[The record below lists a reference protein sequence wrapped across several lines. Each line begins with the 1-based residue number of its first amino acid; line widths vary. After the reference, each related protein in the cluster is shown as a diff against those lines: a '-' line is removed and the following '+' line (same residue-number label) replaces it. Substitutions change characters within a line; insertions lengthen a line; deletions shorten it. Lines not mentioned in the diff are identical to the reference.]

1 MLTSFS
7 LLRMRTRGMKMASAV
22 KDKLKK
28 VKPTAKNAV
37 EKYGEILEFVL
48 KSVNSPAD
56 QQEGLQLFLTAL
68 LDENLGIV
76 SAKSLLS
83 SFAERIT
90 EISESVAKTVC
101 QFALAKI
108 QGRIVSF
115 EEQAT
120 QIRLALATIL
130 ENEHDC
136 RASAEVL
143 CGIPLDSGQK

>member
-1 MLTSFS
+1 
-7 LLRMRTRGMKMASAV
+7 MAAV
-22 KDKLKK
+22 RERLKK
-28 VKPTAKNAV
+28 IKPTAKNALD
-37 EKYGEILEFVL
+37 KYKEVL
-48 KSVNSPAD
+48 DYTLKNIKREND
-56 QQEGLQLFLTAL
+56 QEEGLQAFLTAV
-68 LDENLGIV
+68 LDESLGIV

-83 SFAERIT
+83 SFADSIPQIKEG
-90 EISESVAKTVC
+90 VAKSVC

-130 ENEHDC
+130 EREDY

-143 CGIPLDSGQK
+143 CGIPMDSGQK